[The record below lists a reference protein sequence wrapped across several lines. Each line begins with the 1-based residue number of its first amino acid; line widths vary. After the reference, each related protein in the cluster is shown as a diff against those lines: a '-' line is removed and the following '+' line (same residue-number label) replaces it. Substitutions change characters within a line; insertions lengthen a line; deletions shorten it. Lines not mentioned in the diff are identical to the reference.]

1 MVGILVHGDN
11 HFVVRG
17 ALPSRSTALALVQ
30 QWSLIQIGAVVPDE
44 LRAWTISAKEFRE
57 DLKWAVLV
65 PGDGESTPAVVQL
78 LGELEARG
86 VKIRRADREQ
96 W

>member
-11 HFVVRG
+11 HLIVRG
-17 ALPSRSTALALVQ
+17 ALPSRSTALALVR

-44 LRAWTISAKEFRE
+44 LRAWTISTKEFRE
-57 DLKWAVLV
+57 DLTWAVLV
-65 PGDGESTPAVVQL
+65 PGEGERTPAVVQL
-78 LGELEARG
+78 LREMEARG